1 MSTNNNI
8 KYLSSI
14 LKRQCIVSFF
24 LCTKSAQNLEQLIL
38 PEFLQFCSPGLG
50 LADLIGG
57 SLMSLLSWVCCWV
70 SAGPTDCWA
79 GISIPHHMACHPPAH
94 FHGLLHLVAGFQ
106 KKARGKTQW
115 KVLVKFLYCHYCF
128 HPTGQSDSHGHAPS
142 QCGRTQGSLNK
153 SKPSLYSLHK
163 KKGD

>member
-57 SLMSLLSWVCCWV
+57 SLMSLLS
-70 SAGPTDCWA
+70 
-79 GISIPHHMACHPPAH
+79 
-94 FHGLLHLVAGFQ
+94 
-106 KKARGKTQW
+106 
-115 KVLVKFLYCHYCF
+115 
-128 HPTGQSDSHGHAPS
+128 
-142 QCGRTQGSLNK
+142 
-153 SKPSLYSLHK
+153 
-163 KKGD
+163 